1 MIIVNALII
10 SGLMLCFMVTFGL
23 GYKLESHLLAL
34 AFVAQRRVGSVPPPP
49 PPGVS
54 DGAEG
59 CLHILFYYL
68 CKL

>member
-1 MIIVNALII
+1 
-10 SGLMLCFMVTFGL
+10 MLCFMVTFGL

-34 AFVAQRRVGSVPPPP
+34 AFVAQRRVGSVPPP
-49 PPGVS
+49 GVS